1 MRECALMTFKDDEGA
16 GRGSSAGVSSPRS
29 PSCPSGDGSRP
40 RSALSGE
47 ELATLFRT
55 QRSRLCRSV
64 RHRVGDVEEAA
75 DLVQDAF
82 VRLAQAH
89 PAGALRAPQAY
100 LQRIVGNLLRDR
112 AKRARHRIVV
122 VDEAVSAAR
131 EPAAG
136 PEQEWNLEVND
147 LRASYVAAL
156 AELSPRTRE
165 VFLLHR
171 VEELRYRDI
180 AERLGISVPTVEYHI
195 ARALGHLDKALV
207 R

>member
-16 GRGSSAGVSSPRS
+16 GRGSSARVSSPQT
-29 PSCPSGDGSRP
+29 PSCPTDDGLFSPSG
-40 RSALSGE
+40 LSGE
-47 ELATLFRT
+47 ELSDLFRT
-55 QRSRLCRSV
+55 QRSRLCRAV

-82 VRLAQAH
+82 VRLAQAR
-89 PAGALRAPQAY
+89 PAGVLRAPQAY

-122 VDEAVSAAR
+122 VDEALSAGR
-131 EPAAG
+131 EPAAD

-147 LRASYVAAL
+147 LRASYTAAL
-156 AELSPRTRE
+156 AELTPRTRE

-180 AERLGISVPTVEYHI
+180 AERLGITVPTVEYHM
-195 ARALGHLDKALV
+195 ARALGHLDKALIQ
-207 R
+207 